1 MMKASELKQKSTEE
15 LKDAILSAE
24 ASLRNLR
31 FAHTVTPIE
40 NPNRIKH
47 AKKDIARMK
56 TELHARVLQ
65 EVADKVEAGEL
76 TLDNASDYLRTN
88 QFSGPVT
95 LGKVKKVIG
104 NSVK

>member
-24 ASLRNLR
+24 VSLRNLR

-56 TELHARVLQ
+56 TELHVRVLA
-65 EVADKVEAGEL
+65 EVKEKVDAKEL
-76 TLDNASDYLRTN
+76 TLENASEYLQKN
-88 QFSGPVT
+88 KFSGSVNVA
-95 LGKVKKVIG
+95 KVKKIIG